1 MVSSHLLYNI
11 LVGALNLR
19 MCSALPNC
27 FKGKTQRLV
36 ASS

>member
-1 MVSSHLLYNI
+1 MVSNHLLYI

-27 FKGKTQRLV
+27 FKGKTQRLIP
-36 ASS
+36 SS